1 MANTNLV
8 WYKSS
13 FGSSRNFS
21 ESIPMNYKTQT
32 VLNWLNNDE
41 GMYNSLLDEA
51 RTLSVGNLADYI
63 KEYVRED
70 PIFDT
75 SSMLTDLLNAAL
87 SEVDWYEVASTFKE
101 DEDDEDLDEDEDE
114 ETE

>member
-1 MANTNLV
+1 MDKYSTPY
-8 WYKSS
+8 YKYS
-13 FGSSRNFS
+13 FLDLG
-21 ESIPMNYKTQT
+21 EICMNYETQT

-87 SEVDWYEVASTFKE
+87 QEVDWNEIASTFKE

-114 ETE
+114 ETD

>member
-1 MANTNLV
+1 
-8 WYKSS
+8 
-13 FGSSRNFS
+13 
-21 ESIPMNYKTQT
+21 MNYETQT
-32 VLNWLNNDE
+32 VLTWLNNDE

-87 SEVDWYEVASTFKE
+87 HEVDWNEIASTFKE
-101 DEDDEDLDEDEDE
+101 DEDDRDLNGNDDDMYENLDQSN
-114 ETE
+114 

>member
-1 MANTNLV
+1 
-8 WYKSS
+8 
-13 FGSSRNFS
+13 
-21 ESIPMNYKTQT
+21 MNYETQT

-87 SEVDWYEVASTFKE
+87 QEVDWNEIASTFKE
-101 DEDDEDLDEDEDE
+101 DEDDDEDLDEDEDE
-114 ETE
+114 ETD